1 MSNQRKLHAPS
12 ASSVRFEPGMKL
24 HALAASRNLNGVFNA
39 PKVASPAPVASVA
52 TNFKNVNYDSL
63 TEEEKEEEDMLRAM
77 FEGMRRASD
86 KRRQNQIKKNL
97 RRGGSKKSRRSKSRR
112 SKSRHSKTRR
122 SK

>member
-12 ASSVRFEPGMKL
+12 ASSVGFEPGMKL

-39 PKVASPAPVASVA
+39 PKVASPAPAPVASVA

-97 RRGGSKKSRRSKSRR
+97 RRGGSKKSRRSKSR
-112 SKSRHSKTRR
+112 HSKTRR